1 MQITRTAPTEI
12 TIIGNI
18 KSTADYLDIRKMVMD
33 AVDDGAKSL
42 TLRVQESLSMPS
54 SVIGF
59 FVKLVNRD
67 KVPVTM
73 LIQDARLLELLE
85 ELGLAGTFGARHEA

>member
-18 KSTADYLDIRKMVMD
+18 KSTADYLDIRKMVMA
-33 AVDDGAKSL
+33 AVDDGAKAL
-42 TLRVQESLSMPS
+42 TLKIQESLSMPS

-59 FVKLVNRD
+59 FVKLVKRD

-73 LIQDARLLELLE
+73 LIQDNRLVVAFPQIENQLK
-85 ELGLAGTFGARHEA
+85 G